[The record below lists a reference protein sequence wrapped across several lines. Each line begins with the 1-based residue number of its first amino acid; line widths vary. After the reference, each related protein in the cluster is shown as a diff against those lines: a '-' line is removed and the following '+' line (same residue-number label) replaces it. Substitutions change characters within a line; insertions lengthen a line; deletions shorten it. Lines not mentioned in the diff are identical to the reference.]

1 MFPEEDGVLRGAQK
15 VGAQPIGIVT
25 AGREV
30 CLVGHLQGLERVGY
44 AAVGYGIYLQEA
56 DGFLFHVTPELVRGV
71 EALAYGHGNVQLA
84 REPGVARNILRDGR
98 PFWYGARG
106 GRRDPPARARA
117 ASRRTRAAAG
127 LGFSGAHR
135 APELRS
141 GRPAPPAGS
150 PRRARRNVVH
160 GTVQRLQPEA
170 VGLGLVPVGSGQR
183 PIEVRGDPDLLHAR
197 TVLVSG
203 EEALEECR
211 GRPSLVEA
219 QGYEW
224 DSSLRLHRVI
234 IHHPMQPFARVNT
247 RCPSSCAIKH
257 ESTA

>member
-1 MFPEEDGVLRGAQK
+1 MVDPSG
-15 VGAQPIGIVT
+15 T
-25 AGREV
+25 
-30 CLVGHLQGLERVGY
+30 
-44 AAVGYGIYLQEA
+44 
-56 DGFLFHVTPELVRGV
+56 VRGV
-71 EALAYGHGNVQLA
+71 GEETLPRVLAQHPEELAL
-84 REPGVARNILRDGR
+84 
-98 PFWYGARG
+98 
-106 GRRDPPARARA
+106 RRDSDFRE
-117 ASRRTRAAAG
+117 RT
-127 LGFSGAHR
+127 

-234 IHHPMQPFARVNT
+234 IHHSMQPFARVNT